1 MSSVSLLEDLAEKIG
16 CDCLSDLRLMQEK
29 WLPRL
34 KAELENIDEEEY
46 SLSNWNEVILYI
58 TGSQSIDSMG
68 INEASKAKDYM
79 IQWLD
84 EKLIQLSAKSNKNSS
99 HFIFLQRNK
108 TSKIKRLREGG
119 LDGREE
125 NI

>member
-46 SLSNWNEVILYI
+46 SLSNWNEVIDVY
-58 TGSQSIDSMG
+58 
-68 INEASKAKDYM
+68 
-79 IQWLD
+79 
-84 EKLIQLSAKSNKNSS
+84 
-99 HFIFLQRNK
+99 
-108 TSKIKRLREGG
+108 KRQKWT
-119 LDGREE
+119 
-125 NI
+125 

>member
-1 MSSVSLLEDLAEKIG
+1 MRSVSLLEDLAEKIG

-58 TGSQSIDSMG
+58 TGSQSIDSM
-68 INEASKAKDYM
+68 
-79 IQWLD
+79 
-84 EKLIQLSAKSNKNSS
+84 
-99 HFIFLQRNK
+99 
-108 TSKIKRLREGG
+108 
-119 LDGREE
+119 
-125 NI
+125 

>member
-58 TGSQSIDSMG
+58 TGSQSVHG
-68 INEASKAKDYM
+68 
-79 IQWLD
+79 
-84 EKLIQLSAKSNKNSS
+84 
-99 HFIFLQRNK
+99 
-108 TSKIKRLREGG
+108 
-119 LDGREE
+119 
-125 NI
+125 

>member
-58 TGSQSIDSMG
+58 TGSQSIDSM
-68 INEASKAKDYM
+68 
-79 IQWLD
+79 
-84 EKLIQLSAKSNKNSS
+84 
-99 HFIFLQRNK
+99 
-108 TSKIKRLREGG
+108 
-119 LDGREE
+119 
-125 NI
+125 

>member
-1 MSSVSLLEDLAEKIG
+1 MGGQVSVSSVSLLEDLAEKIG

-34 KAELENIDEEEY
+34 KAELENIDEEEQ

-58 TGSQSIDSMG
+58 TGSQSIDSMV

-84 EKLIQLSAKSNKNSS
+84 AKK
-99 HFIFLQRNK
+99 
-108 TSKIKRLREGG
+108 
-119 LDGREE
+119 D
-125 NI
+125 

>member
-68 INEASKAKDYM
+68 INEAS
-79 IQWLD
+79 
-84 EKLIQLSAKSNKNSS
+84 
-99 HFIFLQRNK
+99 
-108 TSKIKRLREGG
+108 
-119 LDGREE
+119 
-125 NI
+125 

>member
-1 MSSVSLLEDLAEKIG
+1 MSVRSVSLLEDLAEKIG

-34 KAELENIDEEEY
+34 KAELENIDGEEY

-84 EKLIQLSAKSNKNSS
+84 AKK
-99 HFIFLQRNK
+99 
-108 TSKIKRLREGG
+108 
-119 LDGREE
+119 D
-125 NI
+125 

>member
-58 TGSQSIDSMG
+58 TGSQ
-68 INEASKAKDYM
+68 
-79 IQWLD
+79 
-84 EKLIQLSAKSNKNSS
+84 LIPWELMKHQK
-99 HFIFLQRNK
+99 R
-108 TSKIKRLREGG
+108 KI
-119 LDGREE
+119 
-125 NI
+125 I

>member
-46 SLSNWNEVILYI
+46 SLTN
-58 TGSQSIDSMG
+58 
-68 INEASKAKDYM
+68 
-79 IQWLD
+79 
-84 EKLIQLSAKSNKNSS
+84 
-99 HFIFLQRNK
+99 RN
-108 TSKIKRLREGG
+108 
-119 LDGREE
+119 
-125 NI
+125 

>member
-1 MSSVSLLEDLAEKIG
+1 MRSVSLLEDLAEKIG

-34 KAELENIDEEEY
+34 KYI
-46 SLSNWNEVILYI
+46 SSNWNEVILYI
-58 TGSQSIDSMG
+58 TESQSIDSMG

-84 EKLIQLSAKSNKNSS
+84 AKK
-99 HFIFLQRNK
+99 
-108 TSKIKRLREGG
+108 
-119 LDGREE
+119 D
-125 NI
+125 